1 MAERVAGQTQF
12 TRLDGA
18 ALETWLEDY
27 SLGQLWEKNQFG
39 GRPMREDRK
48 DRPAR

>member
-1 MAERVAGQTQF
+1 MAKRAGGQTQF

-39 GRPMREDRK
+39 GRSMREDHENG
-48 DRPAR
+48 PVP